1 MGEKLDVTLGRIYV
15 LILEEKNKNKNKI
28 FKNCTIKSFLISV
41 FVWYKLPWLWILQ
54 WCRHCLLRFFSTHN
68 SSYKQNCPFQGD
80 KIISTSGL
88 MVNIYVLLFSGINV
102 VKKFKASRFN
112 IDEQL
117 YKEGKINIQTL
128 TKNKFLPKKVRENV
142 GNPKELWKAL
152 KSLGLPFNIT
162 PVSQI
167 SLKDGENISFDE
179 KTNSNSFKNFHANLA
194 LKFS

>member
-1 MGEKLDVTLGRIYV
+1 
-15 LILEEKNKNKNKI
+15 
-28 FKNCTIKSFLISV
+28 
-41 FVWYKLPWLWILQ
+41 
-54 WCRHCLLRFFSTHN
+54 
-68 SSYKQNCPFQGD
+68 
-80 KIISTSGL
+80 

-112 IDEQL
+112 IDEKL
-117 YKEGKINIQTL
+117 YKDAKINIQTL
-128 TKNKFLPKKVRENV
+128 TKIKFLPKNVRENV
-142 GNPKELWKAL
+142 GNPKELWKVL

-167 SLKDGENISFDE
+167 SLKDGEKISFDE